1 MPEQQPLWRDVV
13 GVPVHVL
20 EVILGLFFA
29 LGNDRAAACLGV
41 GGAILTYAYGW
52 PVIGAVIVLYGVLLG
67 LAMIMGSH
75 HR

>member
-1 MPEQQPLWRDVV
+1 MSEQPLWRDVV
-13 GVPVHVL
+13 GVPVHL
-20 EVILGLFFA
+20 IEVILGLFFA
-29 LGNDRAAACLGV
+29 LGNDHSAACLAV

-67 LAMIMGSH
+67 FAMIMGSH